1 MMCILLELLQNTVG
15 NVINNEKKQLGIIY
29 KTEWYHSFCSFMTLN
44 SSEELW
50 RGIVI
55 GVGHCPI
62 LMSHE
67 RHTGSGCAG
76 TGGQTKPCAVCLS
89 VCHIC
94 GLRRYI
100 ILLEVGGTARRGFAY
115 SAKIFWLVLFALTIL
130 LTSGWRIFQIQFL
143 VYDKDHGE
151 NLSCAVCLPTNM
163 VNEENTEM
171 MVSFKR
177 CTPHAKKIPGAKIC
191 YCRFY

>member
-1 MMCILLELLQNTVG
+1 MIPFILLFYDF
-15 NVINNEKKQLGIIY
+15 KQLWGTLKGNCDRCGTLSHPHVPWTPHGLRMCWNWRPD
-29 KTEWYHSFCSFMTLN
+29 KTLC
-44 SSEELW
+44 
-50 RGIVI
+50 
-55 GVGHCPI
+55 
-62 LMSHE
+62 
-67 RHTGSGCAG
+67 
-76 TGGQTKPCAVCLS
+76 CLS

-143 VYDKDHGE
+143 VYDKDHKE